1 MLTISISYRV
11 DRAFSNDYKGPEN
24 LLTENHILWTNELQN
39 SIIYTWETMILN
51 QISTTITE
59 TESGQLKSILWTF
72 HMTDV
77 QKL

>member
-1 MLTISISYRV
+1 MLTISTSYQV
-11 DRAFSNDYKGPEN
+11 DRAFSNDCKGPEN

-39 SIIYTWETMILN
+39 SITYIWETMILN
-51 QISTTITE
+51 QISITITE